1 MIQHLKIKKLI
12 SAYSDRECSPE
23 EVTLVEA
30 HLKQCAKCA
39 DELKSLD
46 KVSVQLQ
53 AWQDQDLTPDLERRI
68 KEAESEKL
76 DLEQQVGQAFE
87 NRKDRDGR
95 RLNRQLERVSGMLED
110 LYEQWVSNA

>member
-1 MIQHLKIKKLI
+1 MSFDGNFSEFWQ
-12 SAYSDRECSPE
+12 ARRAPAARETGRVATRGSNRR
-23 EVTLVEA
+23 EA
-30 HLKQCAKCA
+30 RAEQRSGLA
-39 DELKSLD
+39 S
-46 KVSVQLQ
+46 
-53 AWQDQDLTPDLERRI
+53 LERRI